1 MASRTDTL
9 SAARAPL
16 TKERVIQAAVE
27 LADAGGI
34 EALSMR
40 KLGQAL
46 GVEAMSLYNHA
57 ANKDEI
63 LDGIADAVIAEIE
76 MVPAG
81 DGWTSQLRDQI
92 ALARQVLL
100 RHPWAPRIIEAR
112 PDAGPGALRYME
124 HIIGILRQGGFSL
137 DLTHHAIHVLGSR
150 IFGFTQELFDQMS
163 DERPNPEV
171 AAIMA
176 REMARTFPYIT
187 ELATSVSHEGGLGGC
202 DDDVEFFFALDLIL
216 DGLERLRDAA

>member
-1 MASRTDTL
+1 VAGSGTSPRPRLSRD
-9 SAARAPL
+9 
-16 TKERVIQAAVE
+16 RVLQAAIA
-27 LADAGGI
+27 LTDAAGI
-34 EALSMR
+34 ESLTMR
-40 KLGQAL
+40 KLGVEL

-176 REMARTFPYIT
+176 REMATTFPYIT